1 MLLLKSIFTILLVSF
16 SINSVAS
23 NTCDKSFKQYD
34 FEKAEPKDPKDEDG
48 FLVSADQVPLN
59 TKNILEAYKNGAFPW
74 NSDASGKIGWYKPAQ
89 HGVIPLDKIVVRG
102 EKLEKKL
109 RKAWNKGISQGW
121 YVTFNRAFER
131 VIEECAQATRANYS
145 HVWLTETVKQAF
157 MKLHEEGHA
166 HSVELWNAQGEL
178 IGGTYGLYRGN
189 IFSGESVFGHKLVDG
204 ERVRVNDAGKVAIL
218 ALSKRL
224 YATGHSYTDT
234 QTVNQTTAT
243 IYGAY
248 GIPAKEYPAFAR
260 AESERLKGK
269 ISTNEVFNEEIWV
282 LSETPSWMPQELLPK
297 N

>member
-1 MLLLKSIFTILLVSF
+1 MFLFKSFFYISLLVFSLNSF
-16 SINSVAS
+16 AANS
-23 NTCDKSFKQYD
+23 CDKSFQKFD
-34 FEKAEPKDPKDEDG
+34 FEKAQPKDPKDEDG
-48 FLVSADQVPLN
+48 FLVSAESVPLN

-121 YVTFNRAFER
+121 YVTFNKAFER
-131 VIEECAQATRANYS
+131 VIEECAQAKRANYS
-145 HVWLTETVKQAF
+145 HVWLTDTVKNAF

-166 HSVELWNAQGEL
+166 HSLELWNAEGQL

-189 IFSGESVFGHKLVDG
+189 IFSGESVFGHMLVNG

-234 QTVNQTTAT
+234 QTVNQTTAS

-248 GIPAKEYPAFAR
+248 GVPAKDYPAFAR
-260 AESERLKGK
+260 AESQRLEGAVKA
-269 ISTNEVFNEEIWV
+269 SEVFNEEVWK
-282 LSETPSWMPQELLPK
+282 LSETPSWMPAELLPQK
-297 N
+297 